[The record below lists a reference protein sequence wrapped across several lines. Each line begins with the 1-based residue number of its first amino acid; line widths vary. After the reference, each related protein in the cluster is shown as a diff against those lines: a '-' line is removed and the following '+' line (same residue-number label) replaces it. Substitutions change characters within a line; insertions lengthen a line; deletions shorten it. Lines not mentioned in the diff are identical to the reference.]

1 MRYCC
6 LLMTLLLPLP
16 WVSAANPAFEAP
28 QVLRL
33 TLPPNTGE
41 LYPRFADID
50 GSGRPTLLVGTT
62 GGGGTTGRLGR
73 LMIYPTTRRGID
85 WQFGRPAWFDD
96 AHPTGLI
103 GGG

>member
-1 MRYCC
+1 M
-6 LLMTLLLPLP
+6 LHVLLLTVLLSPP
-16 WVSAANPAFEAP
+16 GTAGGAAFEQP
-28 QVLRL
+28 ELVRL
-33 TLPPNTGE
+33 PIPAGSGE